1 MGGQIRT
8 LGIVVLATYGV
19 IDKHCDTHSP
29 RPHIPHPPRGG
40 KRKGVRPPVLA
51 VDAPPEGGSALLS
64 RSSQYHRRAR
74 A

>member
-29 RPHIPHPPRGG
+29 RPHIPHPPRGHKKEG
-40 KRKGVRPPVLA
+40 GASTGVVGGRPP
-51 VDAPPEGGSALLS
+51 
-64 RSSQYHRRAR
+64 
-74 A
+74 